1 MWFLYKYAFQVPP
14 ESIIAGLRS
23 LGPPGPQHSTSAV
36 GGEGQGTQHRNEG
49 RTWIPDLLYSGEGEQ
64 EERAGAAARHVQG
77 TQTRVAQ
84 SQADG
89 LPIREEAEEPLF
101 RRSVQS

>member
-1 MWFLYKYAFQVPP
+1 MD
-14 ESIIAGLRS
+14 
-23 LGPPGPQHSTSAV
+23 
-36 GGEGQGTQHRNEG
+36 
-49 RTWIPDLLYSGEGEQ
+49 PDLLYSGEGEQ

-89 LPIREEAEEPLF
+89 LLIREEAEEPLF